1 MLKVSADC
9 KKAIDAYF
17 DGLRQI
23 DEMPGLSPE
32 QRATVK
38 AKTTKNIVSEPGWK
52 DKMAE
57 LVINSYISA
66 LGTPAVNLLSAL
78 VKAPLLIAERAI
90 VSMIPGNNV
99 KFQEVYGMTKGFF
112 EGMAEGID
120 FMKAGWAAGM
130 PLDSKVN
137 VDVMSGI
144 GKGAS
149 LNEPPDPNASA
160 LKQAYQRI
168 ARPLEKAAAPYVS
181 APTRA
186 GVAVDEMSK
195 AVFRR
200 MQMNALAYRISQT
213 VPESKLGGKTR
224 DEIYSELRAI
234 DIGDATKAGDTAA
247 WRAKLSGVAP
257 DIADELTN
265 FARVNTFQADLGKV
279 GNFLLKAR
287 REHPELVFIA
297 PFIKTPINILKDAL
311 SYTPAALFMKQ
322 FKGKKEEAAARMI
335 IGAGIAS
342 MVGQQVVS
350 GNLTGSYP
358 KDSNRRESMIAQ
370 GIPEYSVKIGDQW
383 YSYARIEPLASVM
396 GIFADSMESLVD
408 YYTKP
413 NAERKIQE
421 LATDGV
427 LAITKNLASKTF
439 LEGISGM
446 LQAVHDPERYGGSF
460 INGFATVLVPGAVAQ
475 FARGT
480 DPVQR
485 DVRSFADAIQN
496 RIPGLRTDLPTRYD
510 ILGEERRNPAFGVM
524 GSLGIATKPAEQ
536 TPLQKELGR
545 VNFAYTAPSRK
556 LRGVELNATDYE
568 KYSKISGDKIDKA
581 LERVTQTEMYKQLPR
596 ARQKYMLEQVA
607 ARARK
612 SATTDMLVE
621 KRKDPEFYKELTRV
635 RLSKKG
641 RELEEE

>member
-32 QRATVK
+32 QRASVK
-38 AKTTKNIVSEPGWK
+38 AKTTKAVVSEPGWK
-52 DKMAE
+52 DKVAE

-90 VSMIPGNNV
+90 VSLIPGNNV
-99 KFQEVYGMTKGFF
+99 KFGEVYGMTKGFF
-112 EGMAEGID
+112 EGMAEGIG
-120 FMKAGWAAGM
+120 FMKAGWVAGM
-130 PLDSKVN
+130 PLDTKVN
-137 VDVMSGI
+137 VDQITGI
-144 GKGAS
+144 GRAAGAS
-149 LNEPPDPNASA
+149 AF
-160 LKQAYQRI
+160 
-168 ARPLEKAAAPYVS
+168 EKAVAPVVT

-213 VPESKLGGKTR
+213 VPESKLAGKTR
-224 DEIYSELRAI
+224 DQLFTELKSI
-234 DIGDATKAGDTAA
+234 DIGDATKVGDSVA
-247 WRAKLSGVAP
+247 WKEALKGVAP
-257 DIADELTN
+257 DIADELTT
-265 FARVNTFQADLGKV
+265 FAKVNTFQADLGKV

-335 IGAGIAS
+335 LGAGMAA

-358 KDSNRRESMIAQ
+358 KDAKRRESMIAQ
-370 GIPEYSVKIGDQW
+370 GIPEYSVKIGDTW

-396 GIFADSMESLVD
+396 GVFADSMESMID

-413 NAERKIQE
+413 KAEQKIQE
-421 LATDGV
+421 LAVDGV

-446 LQAVHDPERYGGSF
+446 LQAIHDPDRYGGSF
-460 INGFATVLVPGAVAQ
+460 VNSFATLLVPGAVAQ

-485 DVRSFADAIQN
+485 DVQSFADAVQN
-496 RIPGLRTDLPTRYD
+496 RIPGLRTDLPVRYD
-510 ILGEERRNPAFGVM
+510 ITGQARENPAFGIS
-524 GSLGIATKPAEQ
+524 GSLGIATREAEQ
-536 TPLQKELGR
+536 TPLQKELGA
-545 VNFAYTAPSRK
+545 VNFAYGAAPRK
-556 LRGVELNATDYE
+556 IRGVELNATDYE
-568 KYSKISGDKIDKA
+568 SYSKRSGELIDKYLNDTVNSSA
-581 LERVTQTEMYKQLPR
+581 YRNAPKSTKKFLLERVAQ
-596 ARQKYMLEQVA
+596 
-607 ARARK
+607 RARK
-612 SATTDMLVE
+612 AATNEMLA
-621 KRKDPEFYKELTRV
+621 KKLKDPEFYKEYL
-635 RLSKKG
+635 RLRYKQKG
-641 RELEEE
+641 LEIEE

>member
-1 MLKVSADC
+1 MLKVTDEC

-17 DGLRQI
+17 DGLRQV
-23 DEMPGLSPE
+23 DEMTGLSPE
-32 QRATVK
+32 QKATLK
-38 AKTTKNIVSEPGWK
+38 AKTTKAVVSEPGFK

-57 LVINSYISA
+57 VVINSYISA

-90 VSMIPGNNV
+90 VSLIPGNDV
-99 KFQEVYGMTKGFF
+99 RFAEVYGMTKGFF
-112 EGMAEGID
+112 EGMAEGVS
-120 FMKAGWAAGM
+120 FLKAGWAAGM
-130 PLDSKVN
+130 PLDTKVN
-137 VDVMSGI
+137 VDQITGI
-144 GKGAS
+144 GKGAG
-149 LNEPPDPNASA
+149 ASG
-160 LKQAYQRI
+160 
-168 ARPLEKAAAPYVS
+168 LEKAIAPVVS

-224 DEIYSELRAI
+224 DQLYNDLRSV
-234 DIGDATKAGDTAA
+234 DIGDATKVGDSVA
-247 WRAKLSGVAP
+247 WKEALKGISP
-257 DIADELTN
+257 DIADELTT
-265 FARVNTFQADLGKV
+265 FAKVNTFQADLGKV

-287 REHPELVFIA
+287 REHPELVFVV

-322 FKGKKEEAAARMI
+322 FKGKKEEAAARML
-335 IGAGIAS
+335 IGAGLAA

-358 KDSNRRESMIAQ
+358 KDSARRESMIAQ
-370 GIPEYSVKIGDQW
+370 GIPEYSVKIGDTW

-396 GIFADSMESLVD
+396 GIFADSMESMID

-413 NAERKIQE
+413 KAEQKIQE
-421 LATDGV
+421 LAVDGV

-446 LQAVHDPERYGGSF
+446 LQAIHDPERYGGSF
-460 INGFATVLVPGAVAQ
+460 INGFAGVLVPGAVAQ

-485 DVRSFADAIQN
+485 DVQSFADALQN
-496 RIPGLRTDLPTRYD
+496 RIPGMRTDLPVRYD
-510 ILGEERRNPAFGVM
+510 VVGQPRVNPAFGVA
-524 GSLGIATKPAEQ
+524 GSLGVATRESEQ
-536 TPLQKELGR
+536 TPLQQELGK
-545 VNFAYTAPSRK
+545 VNFAYGAAPRK
-556 LRGVELNATDYE
+556 IRGVELNATDYE
-568 KYSKISGDKIDKA
+568 KYSKQSGELIDNYLNQVIASPTYQNASRSQKKFL
-581 LERVTQTEMYKQLPR
+581 LERT
-596 ARQKYMLEQVA
+596 AS
-607 ARARK
+607 RARK
-612 SATTDMLVE
+612 IASNQTLAE
-621 KRKDPEFYKELTRV
+621 KIKDPEFYREYLRQRYKA
-635 RLSKKG
+635 KG
-641 RELEEE
+641 VELEE